1 MDVEGMIKVAINGF
15 GRIGRN
21 TLRAA
26 LGHSQYAK
34 NFEIVAV
41 NDLGNTKT
49 LAHLLKYDSIYGK
62 FNGNIEAKDDG
73 INVNDKWIKF
83 YSQMN
88 PSKLPWNELD
98 IDVVIE
104 STGIFRDRDGAS
116 QHLNAG
122 AKKVIISAPAK
133 NPDIT
138 IVLGVNQQLYDAE
151 KHHII
156 SNASCTTNSL
166 APPVKV
172 LNDSFGI
179 EQGFMTTIHSY
190 TGDQRILDFPH
201 KDLRRARAAAVSII
215 PTTTGAA
222 KAISLVIPE
231 LNGKLDGIA
240 VRVPTPDGSLTD
252 FTCILK
258 KDVTAEEINNAFKNA
273 SENNLRGIMEYTE
286 EPLVSTDIVG
296 NPHSSIIDGL
306 STKVNGG
313 QGRLL
318 KILSWY
324 DNEWGYSCRIV
335 DLINYIF
342 TGQKKTADMQ
352 ITQTV

>member
-1 MDVEGMIKVAINGF
+1 M
-15 GRIGRN
+15 GRN
-21 TLRAA
+21 TLRAS
-26 LGHSQYAK
+26 LSHSQYGK
-34 NFEIVAV
+34 KFEIVAV
-41 NDLGNTKT
+41 NDLGNTQT

-62 FNGNIEAKDDG
+62 FNGTIEAKEDG
-73 INVNDKWIKF
+73 IEVNGKWIKF
-83 YSQMN
+83 YSQVN
-88 PSKLPWNELD
+88 PLKLPWKTDD
-98 IDVVIE
+98 IDVVVE
-104 STGIFRDRDGAS
+104 STGLFRTREGANHHINS
-116 QHLNAG
+116 G

-133 NPDIT
+133 DPDFT
-138 IVLGVNQQLYDAE
+138 VVLGVNEHLYDSDN
-151 KHHII
+151 HHII

-172 LNDSFGI
+172 LNDNFGI

-222 KAISLVIPE
+222 KAVTLVIPE
-231 LNGKLDGIA
+231 LKGKIDGLA

-258 KDVTAEEINNAFKNA
+258 KSVTKDEVNNAFKYA
-273 SENNLRGIMEYTE
+273 ADSSLKGILEYTE
-286 EPLVSTDIVG
+286 EPIVSTDIVG
-296 NPHSSIIDGL
+296 NPHSAIIDGL
-306 STKVNGG
+306 STRIIGERGN
-313 QGRLL
+313 LL

-324 DNEWGYSCRIV
+324 DNEWGYSCRLV

-342 TGQKKTADMQ
+342 INHSTPISELQ
-352 ITQTV
+352 IARTV

>member
-1 MDVEGMIKVAINGF
+1 MIRVGVNGF

-26 LGHSQYAK
+26 LGHSQHGK
-34 NFEIVAV
+34 KFEIVAV

-62 FNGNIEAKDDG
+62 FQGTIEAKEDG
-73 INVNDKWIKF
+73 IVVNDNFIKF
-83 YSQMN
+83 LSQVN
-88 PSKLPWNELD
+88 PSKLPWKNLD

-104 STGIFRDRDGAS
+104 STGIFRTREGS
-116 QHLNAG
+116 TQHLEAG

-133 NPDIT
+133 DPDLT
-138 IVLGVNQQLYDAE
+138 VVLGVNEHLYDPD

-172 LNDSFGI
+172 LNDNFGI

-222 KAISLVIPE
+222 RAVTLVIPE
-231 LNGKLDGIA
+231 LKGRIDGMA

-252 FTCILK
+252 FTCWLK
-258 KDVTAEEINNAFKNA
+258 KEATTDEVNQAFKKA
-273 SENNLRGIMEYTE
+273 AENSLRGIMEYTE

-296 NPHSSIIDGL
+296 NPHSAIIDGL
-306 STKVNGG
+306 STKINGE
-313 QGRLL
+313 QGNLL

-335 DLINYIF
+335 DLINYIYAD
-342 TGQKKTADMQ
+342 QKKTDELKILTTA
-352 ITQTV
+352 

>member
-1 MDVEGMIKVAINGF
+1 MIRVAINGF

-21 TLRAA
+21 TLRASYS
-26 LGHSQYAK
+26 HSQYGK
-34 NFEIVAV
+34 KFEIVAI

-62 FNGNIEAKDDG
+62 FNGSIEAKENG
-73 INVNDKWIKF
+73 MEVNGKWIKF
-83 YSQMN
+83 YSQVN
-88 PSKLPWNELD
+88 PSKLPWKDDD
-98 IDVVIE
+98 IDVVVE
-104 STGIFRDRDGAS
+104 STGIFRTREGAS

-133 NPDIT
+133 DPDIT
-138 IVLGVNQQLYDAE
+138 VVLGVNEHLYNSDN
-151 KHHII
+151 HHII

-172 LNDSFGI
+172 LNDNFGM

-222 KAISLVIPE
+222 KAVTLVIPE
-231 LNGKLDGIA
+231 LKGKIDGIA

-252 FTCILK
+252 FTCVLK
-258 KDVTAEEINNAFKNA
+258 KPVTAEEVNNSFKHAAETNMK
-273 SENNLRGIMEYTE
+273 GIMEYTE
-286 EPLVSTDIVG
+286 EPIVSTDIVG
-296 NPHSSIIDGL
+296 NPHSAIIDGL
-306 STKVNGG
+306 STKINGERG
-313 QGRLL
+313 NLL

-324 DNEWGYSCRIV
+324 DNEWGYSCRLV

-342 TGQKKTADMQ
+342 INHSTPISELQLAR
-352 ITQTV
+352 TV